1 MAEALQDDLPQA
13 HGEAEGCYLVIF
25 NIYLVDYLIIW
36 WGYLSIVT
44 GLSHGVIYK
53 QNPQI

>member
-1 MAEALQDDLPQA
+1 MAEALQDLPQA
-13 HGEAEGCYLVIF
+13 HGEGCYLVIF